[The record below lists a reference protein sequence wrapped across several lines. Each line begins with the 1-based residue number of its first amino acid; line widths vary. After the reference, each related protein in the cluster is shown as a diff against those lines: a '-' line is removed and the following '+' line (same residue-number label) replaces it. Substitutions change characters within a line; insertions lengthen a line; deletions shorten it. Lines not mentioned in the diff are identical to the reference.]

1 MGVNLP
7 FVESSNLTT
16 TRKIVPHTTLPNRE
30 KAGSVGDQGKT
41 RGKEEEELWKN
52 TE

>member
-1 MGVNLP
+1 MGVNCP
-7 FVESSNLTT
+7 SIESTDLTT
-16 TRKIVPHTTLPNRE
+16 VRKFVPHATSPNIE

-41 RGKEEEELWKN
+41 RGKEEGELWKN